1 MASSSGC
8 AAAQPTHTTVAS
20 NPIGF
25 ARRVA
30 RRYTSPVSQGSHG
43 AQGFLVVV
51 RHLRE
56 VSSAKVGRDW
66 PWRLLERCL
75 MSPCS
80 SWGWCRHA
88 RFGRER
94 QSVAMI
100 AVHRM
105 VCGMLCSTLTVCCAV
120 HRRWDDY
127 GRAEQG
133 NIDEQPKSS
142 APSRSASSSGSSAQH
157 VQDRPGAVDLRPRT
171 TRSCRWSFERPQRS

>member
-1 MASSSGC
+1 MDSRIGLVPRRWTEREWRRKAH
-8 AAAQPTHTTVAS
+8 AACG
-20 NPIGF
+20 NI
-25 ARRVA
+25 
-30 RRYTSPVSQGSHG
+30 TSPVSQGSHG

-105 VCGMLCSTLTVCCAV
+105 VCGTLCSTLTVCCAV

-133 NIDEQPKSS
+133 NIDEPKSS
-142 APSRSASSSGSSAQH
+142 APSRSASSSVSSAH
-157 VQDRPGAVDLRPRT
+157 YTLKIDSKPSIEGLEPPGF
-171 TRSCRWSFERPQRS
+171 SGE